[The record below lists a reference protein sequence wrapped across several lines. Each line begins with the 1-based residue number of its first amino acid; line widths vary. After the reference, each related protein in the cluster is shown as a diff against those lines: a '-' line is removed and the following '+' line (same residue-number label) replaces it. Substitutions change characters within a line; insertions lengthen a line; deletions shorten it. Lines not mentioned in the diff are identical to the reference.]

1 MVLVLNNFIGG
12 EFVGSHNDNNNNDEK
27 NNIIERFVLVLCFKS
42 NRKPSYL
49 SLCNAFAAQIQ
60 LLEKFLPFY
69 QTPLQKMLR

>member
-12 EFVGSHNDNNNNDEK
+12 EFVGSHNDNNNNNDGK

-49 SLCNAFAAQIQ
+49 SL
-60 LLEKFLPFY
+60 
-69 QTPLQKMLR
+69 